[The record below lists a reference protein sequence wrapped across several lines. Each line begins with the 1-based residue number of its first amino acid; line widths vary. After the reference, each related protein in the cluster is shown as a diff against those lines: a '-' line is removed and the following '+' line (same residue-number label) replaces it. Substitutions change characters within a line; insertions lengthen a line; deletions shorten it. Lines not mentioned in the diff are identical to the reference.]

1 METIIYIY
9 KKRDLQKPE
18 TDVRQIND
26 YLLVRIG
33 MNVGEDRWFSHSP
46 KPSDKISA
54 VDGPEPEHKLTLRQ
68 RLKIRRERR
77 EAARL
82 QRSGQNRFLREID
95 LVRGEIQSFLSELSR
110 LVDDRYDCHCV
121 YGDSVR
127 RCLMA
132 SSSETHWLPAVWQE
146 YWRIPEFDDYLRPE
160 WVEPLLT
167 HVGLHHF
174 VVLGTAPCVPMVFS
188 RCVRRMKSLRWFLQ
202 EQDCTEEIQDFVE
215 DFYEDCG
222 LAIALQP
229 LEGKRVYTRL
239 LLETTEAVC
248 VLDFTGEPHVPA
260 GGVAEGS
267 IWIDFCSV
275 EEKARRISER
285 GESISY
291 FSMKEIWKHADKP

>member
-1 METIIYIY
+1 M
-9 KKRDLQKPE
+9 
-18 TDVRQIND
+18 RQIND

-46 KPSDKISA
+46 KPPDKVLTA
-54 VDGPEPEHKLTLRQ
+54 LDPKPGQKLTLWQ
-68 RLKIRRERR
+68 RLKTRCERR
-77 EAARL
+77 ETARL

-95 LVRGEIQSFLSELSR
+95 LVRGEMQSFLSELSR
-110 LVDDRYDCHCV
+110 LTDDRYDCRCV

-132 SSSETHWLPAVWQE
+132 SLDEKHWLASVWQE
-146 YWRIPEFDDYLRPE
+146 YWHISEFDDYLLPE
-160 WVEPLLT
+160 WVEPLLA

-202 EQDCTEEIQDFVE
+202 EQDYTEEVQDFIE

-222 LAIALQP
+222 LAAALHP

-239 LLETTEAVC
+239 LLETTEPVC
-248 VLDFTGEPHVPA
+248 VLDFTGEPRIPT

-291 FSMKEIWKHADKP
+291 FSLKEIWKRADKP